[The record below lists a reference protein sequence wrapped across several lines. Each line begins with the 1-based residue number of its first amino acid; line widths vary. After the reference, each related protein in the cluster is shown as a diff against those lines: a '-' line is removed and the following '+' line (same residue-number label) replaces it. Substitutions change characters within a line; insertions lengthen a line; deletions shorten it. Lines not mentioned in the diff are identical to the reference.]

1 MEYFSILN
9 LKKEPFSNSPDPD
22 FFFHSR
28 QHLDCLQK
36 LELSLRLRRGLNVII
51 GDVGTGK
58 TTMCRQIIRRFAT
71 KEDIDTHLI
80 LDPHFL
86 NASEFLTTVTK
97 MLLGK
102 KPPVG
107 SNEWQLKEYIKQHL
121 FQRGVDQNKTT
132 VLIIDEGQKI
142 PAFCLEILREFLNYE
157 TNDYKL
163 LQIIIFAQREFE
175 NTVRKYPNFA
185 DRINL
190 YHLLK
195 PLNYRDTRLMI
206 KFRLEKSRNTRKK
219 LNLFT
224 LPALWTVYRISG
236 GYPRRI
242 INLCHQCILSMII
255 QNRSKVS
262 YFLVRTCANRVF
274 TDESYRWKKISAA
287 TISAV
292 AAAAIL
298 LLLLPSSRLGI
309 LKSWI
314 VKNPPTLSE
323 QKSNQEQNKV
333 LKPKPAAQA
342 VKAQL
347 APTEFHRQPT
357 ANPPPVRPEIEVEP
371 PKKTEE
377 KAPIVAT
384 IAPPLP
390 NVEPAIK
397 TEPKYSDILGTLIL
411 QRNDTLSLIIQ
422 QIYGN
427 FNSKYFKTFILA
439 NPDIEDPDRVEV
451 GRTVSLPA
459 IPADVKP
466 WDTSVWWVI
475 VAETDSLQ
483 DAYNIL
489 RMQSDN
495 SLPLRLIPF
504 WNPGDG
510 TKFAVVV
517 KKLFKDER
525 LAQEQLTKLPD
536 ELSSNGIKI
545 SMYDENN
552 VYFADPYFGRQP

>member
-1 MEYFSILN
+1 
-9 LKKEPFSNSPDPD
+9 
-22 FFFHSR
+22 
-28 QHLDCLQK
+28 
-36 LELSLRLRRGLNVII
+36 
-51 GDVGTGK
+51 
-58 TTMCRQIIRRFAT
+58 
-71 KEDIDTHLI
+71 
-80 LDPHFL
+80 
-86 NASEFLTTVTK
+86 
-97 MLLGK
+97 
-102 KPPVG
+102 
-107 SNEWQLKEYIKQHL
+107 
-121 FQRGVDQNKTT
+121 
-132 VLIIDEGQKI
+132 
-142 PAFCLEILREFLNYE
+142 
-157 TNDYKL
+157 
-163 LQIIIFAQREFE
+163 
-175 NTVRKYPNFA
+175 
-185 DRINL
+185 
-190 YHLLK
+190 
-195 PLNYRDTRLMI
+195 
-206 KFRLEKSRNTRKK
+206 
-219 LNLFT
+219 
-224 LPALWTVYRISG
+224 
-236 GYPRRI
+236 
-242 INLCHQCILSMII
+242 MII

-342 VKAQL
+342 VKAQM

>member
-9 LKKEPFSNSPDPD
+9 LNKEPFSNSPDPD

-28 QHLDCLQK
+28 HHLDCLQK

-58 TTMCRQIIRRFAT
+58 TTLCRQIIRRFVA
-71 KEDIDTHLI
+71 KDDIDTHLI
-80 LDPHFL
+80 LDPHFV

-121 FQRGVDQNKTT
+121 FQRGVDQKKTT

-157 TNDYKL
+157 TNEYKL

-175 NTVRKYPNFA
+175 NSIRKYPNFA

-195 PLNYRDTRLMI
+195 PLSYRDTRLMI
-206 KFRLEKSRNTRKK
+206 KFRLEKSRSTRKK

-224 LPALWTVYRISG
+224 LPALWTIYRISG

-255 QNRSKVS
+255 QNRSRIS

-274 TDESYRWKKISAA
+274 ADESHRWKKISAA

-298 LLLLPSSRLGI
+298 LLLLPSSRLDI
-309 LKSWI
+309 LKSW
-314 VKNPPTLSE
+314 VEKKSPTVSE
-323 QKSNQEQNKV
+323 PKSNPDQNQV
-333 LKPKPAAQA
+333 LTPKSNPHA
-342 VKAQL
+342 VKAQI
-347 APTEFHRQPT
+347 APTDFHTQIP
-357 ANPPPVRPEIEVEP
+357 ANPSPTVPAIMAEP
-371 PKKTEE
+371 PQKTEE
-377 KAPIVAT
+377 KAPLAAIT
-384 IAPPLP
+384 EAPLS
-390 NVEPAIK
+390 NVEPEIK

-411 QRNDTLSLIIQ
+411 RRNDTLSLIIQ

-451 GRTVSLPA
+451 GRTISLPA
-459 IPADVKP
+459 IPAEVKP
-466 WDTSVWWVI
+466 WDTSVWWVK
-475 VAETDSLQ
+475 VDETDSLE
-483 DAYNIL
+483 DAYTIL
-489 RMQSDN
+489 RKQSDN
-495 SLPLRLIPF
+495 PLPLRLIPF

-517 KKLFKDER
+517 KKLFKNER
-525 LAQEQLTKLPD
+525 LAQEQLTKLPA
-536 ELSSNGIKI
+536 ELSSKGMII
-545 SMYDENN
+545 SMYYEDN
-552 VYFADPYFGRQP
+552 VYFADPYFGRKP

>member
-1 MEYFSILN
+1 
-9 LKKEPFSNSPDPD
+9 
-22 FFFHSR
+22 
-28 QHLDCLQK
+28 
-36 LELSLRLRRGLNVII
+36 VII

-58 TTMCRQIIRRFAT
+58 TTLCRQIIRRFVA
-71 KEDIDTHLI
+71 KDDIDTHLI
-80 LDPHFL
+80 LDPHFV

-121 FQRGVDQNKTT
+121 FQRGVDQKKTT

-157 TNDYKL
+157 TNEYKL

-175 NTVRKYPNFA
+175 NSIRKYPNFA

-195 PLNYRDTRLMI
+195 PLSYRDTRLMI
-206 KFRLEKSRNTRKK
+206 KFRLEKSRSTRKK

-224 LPALWTVYRISG
+224 LPALWTIYRISG

-255 QNRSKVS
+255 QNRSRIS

-274 TDESYRWKKISAA
+274 ADESHRWKKISAA

-298 LLLLPSSRLGI
+298 LLLLPSSRLDI
-309 LKSWI
+309 LKSW
-314 VKNPPTLSE
+314 VEKKSPTVSE
-323 QKSNQEQNKV
+323 PKSNPDQNQV
-333 LKPKPAAQA
+333 LTPKSNPHA
-342 VKAQL
+342 VKAQI
-347 APTEFHRQPT
+347 APTDFHTQIP
-357 ANPPPVRPEIEVEP
+357 ANPSPTVPAIMAEP
-371 PKKTEE
+371 PQKTEE
-377 KAPIVAT
+377 KAPLAAIT
-384 IAPPLP
+384 EAPLS
-390 NVEPAIK
+390 NVEPEIK

-411 QRNDTLSLIIQ
+411 RRNDTLSLIIQ

-451 GRTVSLPA
+451 GRTISLPA

-466 WDTSVWWVI
+466 WDTSVWWVK
-475 VAETDSLQ
+475 VDETDSLE
-483 DAYNIL
+483 DAYTIL
-489 RMQSDN
+489 RKQSDN
-495 SLPLRLIPF
+495 PLPLRLIPF

-517 KKLFKDER
+517 KKLFKNER
-525 LAQEQLTKLPD
+525 LAQEQLTKLPA
-536 ELSSNGIKI
+536 ELSSKGMII
-545 SMYDENN
+545 SMYYEDN
-552 VYFADPYFGRQP
+552 VYFADPYFGRKP